1 MQISTRNIS
10 KLTAFVLVLTS
21 AFSSVAFPLGTYAL
35 TLAMFGLPHVLT
47 ELRYIDTRFSKRLD
61 STLRQRILL
70 LLFAIFGIRCLQVIG
85 VMSTQLSIPLELS
98 CVACLVVLV
107 IPIFTSKNWQLKILS
122 LGGILGV
129 VILMFLTAG
138 IFFAPT
144 LTLLFFAIF
153 HNITP
158 VGFIAEKL
166 RGLQRRSALWLC
178 FLIFAVIPLIII
190 SGLPYQLLSSF
201 GLTAL
206 QASILNVGNMDSH
219 LGVFVPAQL
228 HTEAIAIHAFS
239 AAVFLQ
245 CMHYVVVIGIF
256 SRWTNYTELQK
267 VDSFF
272 WWLSIE
278 HFYKFV
284 LFLSVLLFVSFIASF
299 RDARAIYGI
308 AAAIHAWVEIP
319 ILLLTLAI
327 PARE

>member
-1 MQISTRNIS
+1 VQISTHNIS
-10 KLTAFVLVLTS
+10 KLTTFVLVLTS

-35 TLAMFGLPHVLT
+35 TLAMFGLPHVLM
-47 ELRYIDTRFSKRLD
+47 ELRYVDTRFCKRLG

-70 LLFAIFGIRCLQVIG
+70 LLFAILSIRSMQVFGVI
-85 VMSTQLSIPLELS
+85 SSQLSIPLELS

-107 IPIFTSKNWQLKILS
+107 VPVFASKNWRLA
-122 LGGILGV
+122 ILGV
-129 VILMFLTAG
+129 VLLILLTAG

-144 LTLLFFAIF
+144 LTLLFFAVF

-166 RGLQRRSALWLC
+166 RGSQRRSALWVC
-178 FLIFAVIPLIII
+178 FLIFAVIPLIIL

-206 QASILNVGNMDSH
+206 QASILNVGNLDSH
-219 LGVFVPAQL
+219 LGVFIPTPL
-228 HTEAIAIHAFS
+228 HTEVIAIHAFS

-245 CMHYVVVIGIF
+245 CMHYAVVIGIF
-256 SRWTNYTELQK
+256 SRWNTYTELQK
-267 VDSFF
+267 SDSFF
-272 WWLSIE
+272 WWLSME

-327 PARE
+327 PASE